1 MESKEG
7 GIAIGGAAATELDTA
22 VRAMTCRPLR
32 RTHTVTVETGEG
44 GGQELG
50 SLLITTITGRPI
62 DIIWAELTHSAKK

>member
-32 RTHTVTVETGEG
+32 RTHTVMVETGEG
-44 GGQELG
+44 GGQELEKFANHNNN
-50 SLLITTITGRPI
+50 RPS
-62 DIIWAELTHSAKK
+62 D

>member
-32 RTHTVTVETGEG
+32 RTHTVMVETGRA

-50 SLLITTITGRPI
+50 SLLIRDPKLRPRRP
-62 DIIWAELTHSAKK
+62 LS